1 VLARVTLTQH
11 FANVNRTDIPTEA
24 KYVFPVPVGGA
35 VCAFEMHTAD
45 GKLVVGE
52 VKEARQAEA
61 EFKEAV
67 AQKKTAGLLVKA
79 APDVFTM
86 SLGAIPPKQGL
97 KTKITY
103 VIELADDEL
112 LKQIRFSLPTYVGER
127 YGGSPTTIHNK
138 DSSKKH
144 AKFTLTAD
152 VQTTSAIEQVVSP
165 SHTVKVVPQG
175 SDTRC
180 RVVLDS
186 SAGARLDKDF
196 VLSIKASKIDAPRCV
211 AEVNQSKHSVALSL
225 TLVPRFGVQTIDSQE
240 YLFLLDRSGSMDDDN
255 KMGYAKKALLIMLKS
270 LPTKGTTFNIF
281 SFGSEF
287 SSLWSASQPYTE
299 DSLSTALLHVE
310 SMGADLGGTEIA
322 SALSSI
328 LRSRI
333 TTRPTSVFVLT
344 DGEVWDVDNL
354 LDKLRTNVAA
364 AGQGSYLRVFTLGVG
379 HGASTALCN
388 GLARAGNGLC
398 LMTTQSE
405 ELSGKC
411 ARLLKASRVPPSG
424 NLRNVRVDWGYA
436 GPDPFSVK
444 VSPEQTVKPAAPAT
458 VDIAL
463 FDEQNDPLAPSED
476 TGFPIDLPSTPNVQ
490 QAPSVVPDFYPGNRF
505 IVSAILSNTTQ
516 VPEFIVLRGDTPDGT
531 ATEFKFPVHVA
542 SLPKPWPL
550 LIHTLAAHRIIQE
563 LEDGY
568 LQCLGITKDV
578 DSPHHQG
585 IARSAIVRY
594 STEYQLAS
602 KYASFVAVEQDKTR
616 VAAASDDSDFE
627 VLSETDIDPE
637 EWVDDIKRPFR
648 IPSEKSTREDV
659 WHSRGVSR
667 TPFPSSSTPFAACV
681 YPTTPGYGRGR
692 SSSPAAPASSHS
704 SITGRG
710 IRIATPAIPDDPV
723 TAVARLQ
730 SFAGSFDLDEPLRKL
745 VFGNTLTLESLRSA
759 VPSSIRPHPKA
770 KKIWATAIA
779 VAYLKTK
786 AGDTMDIWVGLWEKA
801 NNYAA
806 CALTGS
812 KLSFDQ
818 VVTDA
823 IELL

>member
-1 VLARVTLTQH
+1 MTSSLPCGCLFRLPSGRETHMPLIFVSAEVHIVDVLARVTLTQH

-24 KYVFPVPVGGA
+24 KYVFPVPAGGA

-45 GKLVVGE
+45 GKVVVGE

-79 APDVFTM
+79 ASDVFTM
-86 SLGAIPPKQGL
+86 SLGAIPPKQDL
-97 KTKITY
+97 KTKVTY

-112 LKQIRFSLPTYVGER
+112 LKQIRFSLPTYIGER
-127 YGGSPTTIHNK
+127 YGVSPTTVHNQ

-165 SHTVKVVPQG
+165 SHTVKVVPQE

-180 RVVLDS
+180 RVVFDS

-211 AEVNQSKHSVALSL
+211 AEVNQSKRSVALSL

-240 YLFLLDRSGSMDDDN
+240 YVFLIDRSGSMSGQS
-255 KMGYAKKALLIMLKS
+255 KMDYAKKALLIMLKS
-270 LPTKGTTFNIF
+270 LPANDTTFNIF

-287 SSLWSASQPYTE
+287 SSLWPASQPYTE
-299 DSLSTALLHVE
+299 DSLSTALLHVD
-310 SMGADLGGTEIA
+310 SMDANMGGTEIT

-344 DGEVWDVDNL
+344 DGEVWDVDTM

-364 AGQGSYLRVFTLGVG
+364 AGEGSYLRVFTLGVG

-405 ELSGKC
+405 ELAGKC

-436 GPDPFSVK
+436 GPDSSNVK
-444 VSPEQTVKPAAPAT
+444 ASPEQKTKPSAPA
-458 VDIAL
+458 
-463 FDEQNDPLAPSED
+463 
-476 TGFPIDLPSTPNVQ
+476 

-516 VPEFIVLRGDTPDGT
+516 VPEFVVLRGETPDGT
-531 ATEFKFPVHVA
+531 ATEFKFPVHAA
-542 SLPKPWPL
+542 SFQKPWPP

-568 LQCLGITKDV
+568 LQCLGIAKDV
-578 DSPHHQG
+578 DSRHHKG

-594 STEYQLAS
+594 STGYQLAS
-602 KYASFVAVEQDKTR
+602 KYASFIAVEKDKAQVAVT
-616 VAAASDDSDFE
+616 SDDSEFE

-637 EWVDDIKRPFR
+637 EWVDDIER
-648 IPSEKSTREDV
+648 PSE
-659 WHSRGVSR
+659 
-667 TPFPSSSTPFAACV
+667 TPE
-681 YPTTPGYGRGR
+681 
-692 SSSPAAPASSHS
+692 AS
-704 SITGRG
+704 
-710 IRIATPAIPDDPV
+710 
-723 TAVARLQ
+723 
-730 SFAGSFDLDEPLRKL
+730 AGE
-745 VFGNTLTLESLRSA
+745 G
-759 VPSSIRPHPKA
+759 PSSIMRIPDHHVDSAFGFCRRRICA
-770 KKIWATAIA
+770 KP
-779 VAYLKTK
+779 
-786 AGDTMDIWVGLWEKA
+786 
-801 NNYAA
+801 
-806 CALTGS
+806 
-812 KLSFDQ
+812 
-818 VVTDA
+818 
-823 IELL
+823 